1 MAKDVKFSCT
11 TPELKAAL
19 AKKFKAPEHSLLW
32 EVGDATGAAQRR
44 WADAVIMSL
53 WPSRGL
59 ELWGVELKVSRSDWK
74 RELENPAKA
83 EKIAAFCDRWW
94 VMAPDGVV
102 PVDEVP
108 KAWGLMTWNGQRWAT
123 AKPAEITEAQPLNRD
138 FLAALLR
145 RAGEADAAMVA
156 AVVEQHNRD
165 REARFQERIENE
177 LRNRTR
183 AHEELRRQVETFEQA
198 SGVQIKDNWSCNAKE
213 LGAAVKAVLA
223 SGIVSSYHGTLHMA
237 EEHERCARR
246 IREALDAAGFK
257 PPAQIDIEQF
267 TGTGKRKI
275 A

>member
-83 EKIAAFCDRWW
+83 EKIAAFCDRWC
-94 VMAPDGVV
+94 
-102 PVDEVP
+102 
-108 KAWGLMTWNGQRWAT
+108 LMTWNGQRWAT

-156 AVVEQHNRD
+156 AVVEQHNRY